1 MVTHTTESR
10 QRDSIGY
17 AHQSP
22 TQMLQLMLQ
31 AQCDAAG
38 SVTESLAGIERGAR
52 LMAQAIRSGGRL
64 FYCGAGSSGLMALA
78 DSLELPGTFGI
89 DAQQIHLLL
98 AGGRQT
104 LSRLGGAADDDT
116 GQADNDIQAHQP
128 GVNDCLVAV
137 SASGNTRYTQRTM
150 TLMKA
155 RGVPTIA
162 LANNPQSGLL
172 EGADVPILLQTLPEL
187 VAGSTR
193 LGAGTAQ
200 KIALNM
206 MSTLMASLLGHVYD
220 GHMVN
225 LQADSEKLRQRAL
238 RIVAD
243 ISGCDEHRASACL
256 LTAQN
261 DVKIAIL
268 LASGFADVDSA
279 SARLEDSNGHIGKAL
294 ASLGKS
300 LRLWD
305 AKPTL

>member
-1 MVTHTTESR
+1 MVTNTTESR

-38 SVTESLAGIERGAR
+38 SVTESLAGIERAAR

-98 AGGRQT
+98 AGGSET

-116 GQADNDIQAHQP
+116 DQADDDIQAHQP

-137 SASGNTRYTQRTM
+137 SASGNTRYTQRAM

-162 LANNPQSGLL
+162 LANNPQCALL
-172 EGADVPILLQTLPEL
+172 EGADVPILLQTPPEL

-238 RIVAD
+238 RIVSD
-243 ISGCDEHRASACL
+243 ISGCDEKLASTCL
-256 LTAQN
+256 ATAHN
-261 DVKIAIL
+261 DVKTAIL
-268 LASGFADVDSA
+268 LASGFADVDTASA
-279 SARLEDSNGHIGKAL
+279 SLEDSNGDIGVAL
-294 ASLGKS
+294 ASLQQD
-300 LRLWD
+300 LHR
-305 AKPTL
+305 